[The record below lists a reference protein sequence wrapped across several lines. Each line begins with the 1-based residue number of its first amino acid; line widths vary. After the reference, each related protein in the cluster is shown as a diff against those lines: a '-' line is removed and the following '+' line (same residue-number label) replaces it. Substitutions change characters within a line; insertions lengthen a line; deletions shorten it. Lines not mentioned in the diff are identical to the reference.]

1 LFNIA
6 EIFVKQDNFFAKHGT
21 GIGMKICEGK
31 DSLIEHNIT
40 RNIDT
45 PCRYLKTFDSFVSR
59 TISKKNAPL
68 GAKSKF
74 SLIVRP
80 KTWPIRTTKNTKR
93 LIIWF
98 SAIKTL
104 KRCII
109 VDDFARKHVDKIC
122 GCKKGF
128 IPKF

>member
-45 PCRYLKTFDSFVSR
+45 PCRYLKTFESFVFR
-59 TISKKNAPL
+59 TISKENAPL
-68 GAKSKF
+68 RAKRKF

-80 KTWPIRTTKNTKR
+80 KIWPTCTAKNTKR
-93 LIIWF
+93 LIVGCNAKKLLGG
-98 SAIKTL
+98 SIKL
-104 KRCII
+104 EDLGR
-109 VDDFARKHVDKIC
+109 
-122 GCKKGF
+122 
-128 IPKF
+128 